1 MPMMLRLASLRRH
14 QQLTPFLMLLVLLVV
29 TTTTALD
36 HEFDMFPPKSGVGIW
51 VDVDTPLDSR
61 TKVSSRG
68 ERWDLVMSDEFEIDG
83 RSFHAGKDHLWTAL
97 DIPDGVNAALELY
110 NSSNVYT
117 KNGKLVNKVEE
128 GTTMVTYFN
137 QWLEKPTFETNT
149 LVTNYPSCG
158 LIEVSA
164 KLPGAINNVPD
175 AEHKS
180 VTNNP
185 NAVGVFWKDGVK
197 SPLTA
202 RDRIKDGAYYP
213 TWPGIW
219 LMGNLG
225 RALFTASTT
234 RMWPWTYNECDAD
247 LAPHQVISA
256 CNATPGFGLNPNQ
269 GRGAPEIDILEGGGA
284 AISSSIQIAP
294 GMPDNYRRIP
304 MINPDNKYCVYGKAC
319 ATPGANIPD
328 APTSAYA
335 SRGHRSWYQGLKYA
349 ANNRCPP
356 TPIDIQAFEPVQAVQ
371 MNPELLVSNVFDKSQ
386 MSAARDVNADL
397 GLIDGKGP
405 GHWGINSNGTCFPIA
420 NGYIGA
426 FLCDPDSKNL
436 KCEAPRR
443 EGVADTNQM
452 AKFEYQM
459 DAISANWDI
468 GHEAYTTFYKY
479 QVEWYDLWF
488 PNGHVQIS
496 LAHLFY
502 TIDNVVLGSRVMGP
516 NGYVRWSLMDAPL
529 FEIPASAV
537 TSPPQWTTGT
547 PRTNPKKLM
556 IEEPLYIIFNVALAK
571 AWGTYV
577 IYTRSYYDVAR
588 LGATPPNADIGPCR
602 GNGTHPSPGSEAA
615 NKSNNICDSFPMYM
629 EIEYIRVY
637 QDKSSMFV
645 GCDPPSHPTKK
656 WIDGHI
662 KWYTDAKNPLIR
674 VDGGATCTN
683 DDDCVS
689 VTSST
694 PNGRCN
700 KRRCECVVGY
710 GGMSCDN
717 ITTITSLLGPR
728 CTKYVG
734 SKTLD
739 TSSPNY
745 FGPQFL
751 YPVILAA
758 VVAAVVA
765 LTCVL
770 RKRRI
775 VVAATVSSV
784 RANEAKG
791 EEGTSDNPHDSVA
804 MLDLLAN
811 PQQNQQHRRFY
822 APANTADA

>member
-29 TTTTALD
+29 TSTTALD

-51 VDVDTPLDSR
+51 VDVDTPLDLR

-137 QWLEKPTFETNT
+137 QWLEKPAFETNT
-149 LVTNYPSCG
+149 LHYSAGMMQSWNKFCMQGG

-328 APTSAYA
+328 APTSTYA

-356 TPIDIQAFEPVQAVQ
+356 TPMDIQAFEPVRKRV
-371 MNPELLVSNVFDKSQ
+371 ELLVSNVFDKSQ

-479 QVEWYDLWF
+479 QVEW
-488 PNGHVQIS
+488 
-496 LAHLFY
+496 
-502 TIDNVVLGSRVMGP
+502 VMGP

-537 TSPPQWTTGT
+537 TSPPQSTTGT

-571 AWGTYV
+571 AW
-577 IYTRSYYDVAR
+577 
-588 LGATPPNADIGPCR
+588 GATPPNADIGPCR

-710 GGMSCDN
+710 GG
-717 ITTITSLLGPR
+717 PR

-758 VVAAVVA
+758 VVAATVA

-804 MLDLLAN
+804 MLEFLAN